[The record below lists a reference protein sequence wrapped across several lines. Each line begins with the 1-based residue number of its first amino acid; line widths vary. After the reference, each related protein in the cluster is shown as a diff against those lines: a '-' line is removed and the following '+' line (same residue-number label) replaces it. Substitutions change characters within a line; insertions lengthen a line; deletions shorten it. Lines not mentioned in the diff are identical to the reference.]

1 MPEKAIA
8 ERIDF
13 SKSEQYTLS
22 IRLSTDG
29 FSFSIYNPILD
40 SSLSYFSQE
49 IESGTSMAVNVK
61 ELLKSDILQYTYKR
75 VNVLLVTRRF
85 TLIPLELAEDEE
97 QYRAVFYYNHSMQE
111 NEKVLCNDLRKAYV
125 KVAFG
130 MDKSAWQQLAERY
143 PAAHFY
149 SQVSPLI
156 EHFAGKCRLGNS
168 KKMYVYVRGN
178 SLDVFCFDRGRLLL
192 ANSFDCK
199 QVDDCIYYLLYV
211 WKQLDY
217 NQERDELHLVGFFND
232 KEKLNSGLKQ
242 FVRQVFIINPKSEF
256 TRQGVAKLEDIPY
269 DLQTLT
275 LCEL

>member
-49 IESGTSMAVNVK
+49 IESGTSMAANVK

-130 MDKSAWQQLAERY
+130 MDKSAWQQLR
-143 PAAHFY
+143 
-149 SQVSPLI
+149 S
-156 EHFAGKCRLGNS
+156 
-168 KKMYVYVRGN
+168 
-178 SLDVFCFDRGRLLL
+178 
-192 ANSFDCK
+192 
-199 QVDDCIYYLLYV
+199 
-211 WKQLDY
+211 
-217 NQERDELHLVGFFND
+217 
-232 KEKLNSGLKQ
+232 
-242 FVRQVFIINPKSEF
+242 
-256 TRQGVAKLEDIPY
+256 
-269 DLQTLT
+269 
-275 LCEL
+275 

>member
-1 MPEKAIA
+1 M
-8 ERIDF
+8 
-13 SKSEQYTLS
+13 
-22 IRLSTDG
+22 
-29 FSFSIYNPILD
+29 
-40 SSLSYFSQE
+40 
-49 IESGTSMAVNVK
+49 
-61 ELLKSDILQYTYKR
+61 
-75 VNVLLVTRRF
+75 
-85 TLIPLELAEDEE
+85 
-97 QYRAVFYYNHSMQE
+97 
-111 NEKVLCNDLRKAYV
+111 
-125 KVAFG
+125 
-130 MDKSAWQQLAERY
+130 
-143 PAAHFY
+143 
-149 SQVSPLI
+149 
-156 EHFAGKCRLGNS
+156 
-168 KKMYVYVRGN
+168 
-178 SLDVFCFDRGRLLL
+178 